1 MNIIK
6 SLDSVALDI
15 ATHIKTVVPDHP
27 ASVNVLKHGIAVVI
41 NTVSIILLTI
51 SISFYTGK
59 VLEAIVAMI
68 SFSLLRQVVGGM
80 HLKSNLTCIVV
91 STVLLTA
98 LSFANFNYNWVLI
111 TSILSM
117 ILVLIYAPSRIE
129 GRTRIPRRYYPL
141 LKYLGIAI
149 VAFNLWLAYPVV
161 AASFFIQSLT
171 LIRGGDRDEENQTE

>member
-6 SLDSVALDI
+6 SLDSIALDI
-15 ATHIKTVVPDHP
+15 ATHIKAVVPDHP

-51 SISFYTGK
+51 GISFFTGK
-59 VLEAIVAMI
+59 VLDTIVAMV
-68 SFSLLRQVVGGM
+68 SFSLLRQVVGGI
-80 HLKSNLTCIVV
+80 HLKSNLTCIVA

-129 GRTRIPRRYYPL
+129 GRTRIPKRYYPL
-141 LKYLGIAI
+141 LKCIGVAI
-149 VAFNLWLAYPVV
+149 VILNLWLGSPVV
-161 AASFFIQSLT
+161 AASFFVQSLT
-171 LIRGGDRDEENQTE
+171 LVEGGVKNEENQTE